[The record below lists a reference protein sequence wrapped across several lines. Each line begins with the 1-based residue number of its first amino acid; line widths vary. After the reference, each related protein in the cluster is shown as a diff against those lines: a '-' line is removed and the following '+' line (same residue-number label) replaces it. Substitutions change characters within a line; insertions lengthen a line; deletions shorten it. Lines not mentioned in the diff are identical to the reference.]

1 MMAVPQ
7 RILITGAAG
16 FVGPHLITQLLR
28 HWPHAILFTERFDI
42 CDAEATRTAMRAA
55 APDSCIHLAGIT
67 AVGEARAQ
75 PDLAWQVN
83 LHGTLNLARA
93 VLAEAPECRF
103 LFISSAEAY
112 GGSFRQFGKVA
123 ETAAL
128 APMNTYAATKAAA
141 DLAIGAMVADGL
153 RAIRL
158 RPFNHTGPGQTE
170 AFVVPAF
177 ARQIA
182 RIEAGLQPP
191 VIRTGSLEPS
201 RDFLDVRDVCAAYA
215 LCLAQPETRLPPG
228 VILNL
233 ASGVPTKIGSVLA
246 DLCRIAGVEVKIETD
261 PSRLRQSDIPL
272 ACGNADLARDLLG
285 WSPAILWQQTLR
297 DVLDEWRARIAA
309 GSAI

>member
-1 MMAVPQ
+1 MAAPQ
-7 RILITGAAG
+7 RILITGASG
-16 FVGPHLITQLLR
+16 FVGPHLIDELSR
-28 HWPHAILFTERFDI
+28 HWPQAILSTERFDI
-42 CDAEATRTAMRAA
+42 CDAEATRTAVRAA
-55 APDSCIHLAGIT
+55 APDACIHLAGIT

-83 LHGTLNLARA
+83 LHGTINLARA

-191 VIRTGSLEPS
+191 VIRTGALEPS

-215 LCLAQPETRLPPG
+215 LCLAQPETQLPPG

-233 ASGVPTKIGSVLA
+233 ASGVPTRIGSVLA

-261 PSRLRQSDIPL
+261 SSRLRQSDIPL
-272 ACGNADLARDLLG
+272 ACGNANLAHNLLG

-309 GSAI
+309 DPNI

>member
-1 MMAVPQ
+1 MAAPQ
-7 RILITGAAG
+7 RILITGASG
-16 FVGPHLITQLLR
+16 FVGPHLIDELLR
-28 HWPHAILFTERFDI
+28 HWPQAILSTERFDI
-42 CDAEATRTAMRAA
+42 CDAEATRTAVRAA
-55 APDSCIHLAGIT
+55 APDACIHLAGIT

-83 LHGTLNLARA
+83 LHGTINLARA

-191 VIRTGSLEPS
+191 VIRTGALEPS

-215 LCLAQPETRLPPG
+215 LCLAQPETQLPPG
-228 VILNL
+228 AILNL
-233 ASGVPTKIGSVLA
+233 ASGVPTRIGSVLA

-261 PSRLRQSDIPL
+261 SSRLRQSDIPL
-272 ACGNADLARDLLG
+272 ACGNANLAHDLLG

-309 GSAI
+309 DRNI

>member
-1 MMAVPQ
+1 MAAPQ
-7 RILITGAAG
+7 RILITGASG
-16 FVGPHLITQLLR
+16 FVGPHLIDELSR
-28 HWPHAILFTERFDI
+28 HWPQAILSTERFDI
-42 CDAEATRTAMRAA
+42 CDAEATQKAVRAA
-55 APDSCIHLAGIT
+55 APDACIHLAGIT

-83 LHGTLNLARA
+83 LHGTINLARA

-191 VIRTGSLEPS
+191 VIRTGALEPS

-215 LCLAQPETRLPPG
+215 LCLAQPETQLPPG

-233 ASGVPTKIGSVLA
+233 ASGVPTRIGSVLA

-261 PSRLRQSDIPL
+261 SSRLRQSDIPL
-272 ACGNADLARDLLG
+272 ACGNANLAHDLLG

-297 DVLDEWRARIAA
+297 DVLNEWRARIAA
-309 GSAI
+309 DPNI